1 MAQDKMLAQA
11 KPPRPSF
18 ADSLRRKPDPNED
31 ALVLTL
37 PSVVDDMAIPRPGK
51 PGVDLSSLATLWLLI
66 GPGGNGKTTLARW
79 LGGKVAEAGALDGT
93 LLAALDPTN
102 RTLADFFEA
111 VEQPP
116 NANSARVVTW
126 LKEFLAFVAKQRI
139 NGIMDFGGGD
149 TSLTHVIASSPRFTD
164 PLDDAGVAA
173 IATYMLSPRVD
184 DLTVL
189 GGLERQGFQPR
200 ATALVLN
207 MARADNPDDFDPLRR
222 HPAYKA
228 ALDRGAVELWMPK
241 MEPKS
246 LAFEIERRRAHF
258 FQVRDGVTPPG
269 SKPADITPFE
279 RMIVGEWLR
288 TMDDCFSPV
297 ATWIPRAAS

>member
-1 MAQDKMLAQA
+1 MHLVMTGRF
-11 KPPRPSF
+11 RP
-18 ADSLRRKPDPNED
+18 LG
-31 ALVLTL
+31 LTMGRLGHLIL
-37 PSVVDDMAIPRPGK
+37 PERAIFG
-51 PGVDLSSLATLWLLI
+51 
-66 GPGGNGKTTLARW
+66 
-79 LGGKVAEAGALDGT
+79 
-93 LLAALDPTN
+93 
-102 RTLADFFEA
+102 
-111 VEQPP
+111 
-116 NANSARVVTW
+116 
-126 LKEFLAFVAKQRI
+126 QREMQI
-139 NGIMDFGGGD
+139 VGEG
-149 TSLTHVIASSPRFTD
+149 
-164 PLDDAGVAA
+164 
-173 IATYMLSPRVD
+173 
-184 DLTVL
+184 
-189 GGLERQGFQPR
+189 
-200 ATALVLN
+200 
-207 MARADNPDDFDPLRR
+207 DPLRR